1 MEVTRIRIEGI
12 VKGLGVN
19 GVRETFI
26 DTTDP
31 IDLTKPFFAVTGMK
45 NVSEY
50 AWKHYC
56 DGNYGLVECW
66 DRTAIENPRKY
77 VISTAHIAFV
87 EYWEREQA

>member
-1 MEVTRIRIEGI
+1 MEVTRVHIEGI
-12 VKGLGVN
+12 VRGLGAN

-31 IDLTKPFFAVTGMK
+31 IDPTKPFFAVTGVK

-50 AWKHYC
+50 AWRRYC
-56 DGNYGLVECW
+56 DGDYGLVECR

-77 VISTAHIAFV
+77 VISTARIAFV
-87 EYWEREQA
+87 EYWGREQA